1 MIGDLL
7 TCLKAFK
14 TKMEFKGLDFDGDRM
29 AQYRE
34 IRKEMLRIYVDG
46 TFERHETT
54 APLKPIAEM
63 SKEEKDGFTKQTKLR
78 RRVSKKDTK
87 VSLRN

>member
-63 SKEEKDGFTKQTKLR
+63 SKKEKDGFTKQNQIEMEGI
-78 RRVSKKDTK
+78 KKGH
-87 VSLRN
+87 